1 MKGMAAVPFDG
12 YSDFLRG
19 TIEGLSDLYV
29 HTEEVQAYIDEEME
43 NQLEEFQGL
52 WELSL
57 EEMLVNIETLT
68 RQVEAG
74 VLTAPCAGT
83 VVYCAASEGSYAMA
97 NTPVVWLAKE
107 GSAQLRTDYL
117 TADAVA
123 RASEVYAMVD
133 GYRVDMEYIPLERAE
148 YLAMKASGET
158 MQSTFR
164 VTDALG
170 ADVTV
175 GMEVVLFLETDKV
188 EDVLLLPSN
197 AVHRDTGGYYVYRVT
212 ADGRERQTVTRGV
225 FTDALVQI
233 TQGLEEGEQVYVGN

>member
-1 MKGMAAVPFDG
+1 MTSEETPTV
-12 YSDFLRG
+12 RQ
-19 TIEGLSDLYV
+19 IEWPSVDSI
-29 HTEEVQAYIDEEME
+29 A
-43 NQLEEFQGL
+43 
-52 WELSL
+52 
-57 EEMLVNIETLT
+57 T
-68 RQVEAG
+68 R
-74 VLTAPCAGT
+74 
-83 VVYCAASEGSYAMA
+83 
-97 NTPVVWLAKE
+97 
-107 GSAQLRTDYL
+107 

-133 GYRVDMEYIPLERAE
+133 GYRVDVEYIPLERAE

-164 VTDALG
+164 VTDAHG